1 MTTDPA
7 SDRGPGQGSRANA
20 AFALLALL
28 ALAAC
33 DGPQSALD
41 VSGEDARVLARLFWV
56 MLGAAIVLWLG
67 LNGLFAYVTRINPR
81 ELPSRWAN
89 GLIIGGGIVLPTFL
103 IAALLVWGLSILPDQ
118 RQPGDGLTIRVRG
131 EQWWWRVEYWPEGAE
146 TPVVSANEVRMPVG
160 ERVEFVLDSKT
171 VIHSFWIPSLGGKM
185 DMFPGRETRVSLR
198 AEEPGL
204 FRGQCAEFCGDSHAW
219 MAFEAEAMPA
229 EDFDAWLDHEAAGAT
244 ALSGAGASLFAREGC
259 GACHAIRGTPHVG
272 RVGPDLTHVGS
283 RHSLAAG
290 RLGTSVEDFM
300 AWIADPEALK
310 PSAEMPAYGH
320 LDEPELLALATFLA
334 GLE

>member
-1 MTTDPA
+1 MTT
-7 SDRGPGQGSRANA
+7 
-20 AFALLALL
+20 LAPFL
-28 ALAAC
+28 LAAC

-41 VSGEDARVLARLFWV
+41 ASGEDARLLARLFWV
-56 MLGAAIVLWLG
+56 MLGAAIVLWFA

-81 ELPSRWAN
+81 QLPRRYAN
-89 GLIIGGGIVLPTFL
+89 GLVIGGGILLPTFL
-103 IAALLVWGLSILPDQ
+103 IGALLVWGLSLLPDQ
-118 RQPGDGLTIRVRG
+118 RQPGDGLTIRIRG

-146 TPVVSANEVRMPVG
+146 APIVSANEVRLPVG
-160 ERVEFVLDSKT
+160 ERVGFRLDSKT

-185 DMFPGRETRVSLR
+185 DMFPGRETFVSLR

-204 FRGQCAEFCGDSHAW
+204 FRGQCAEFCGASHAW
-219 MAFEAEAMPA
+219 MAFEAEALEPA
-229 EDFDAWLDHEAAGAT
+229 EFEAWLAHEASDAVVTSG
-244 ALSGAGASLFAREGC
+244 SGAELFAREGC

-300 AWIADPEALK
+300 AWISDPEALK
-310 PSAEMPAYGH
+310 PDAQMPAYDH
-320 LDEPELLALATFLA
+320 LDEPELREIATYLSE
-334 GLE
+334 LE